1 MLGRPE
7 DEAELLTQMKVFEAD
22 PIGFIIYS
30 YPWGK
35 AGTPLENFKGPRAW
49 QREALEYVERH
60 AKEQMFAFEN
70 GLPLKVCEMAFASGR
85 GPGKTTLNSMLAHW
99 HMSCHWGSTTIVSAN
114 NEAQLRINFFPEL
127 SKWVS
132 IAVNSRWFCVEML
145 KVSIDPELASWML
158 EQKSID
164 SRYWYIQ
171 GRMWSEE
178 NPDGFR
184 GPHNPLGMMLVFE
197 EGSGIPTPIWDN
209 ASPFFS
215 DPSPHRYF
223 LTTSQMSRRSGRFYD
238 LFHDKGTQETPGIGF
253 GWFTRTISTIG
264 LEGVDQARLQQ
275 EIARHGRDSDYVRVH
290 IEGLAPRTAE
300 DQFIPQGNIA
310 AAQTNALVSDW
321 GEPLILGVDPAPRG
335 KSAWR
340 FRQGRNARDCC
351 GPATRGVWEGKDNV
365 QIAQAVL
372 DLDSKYHPDAI
383 CIDFGMGTGV
393 IDILKRKYLRHKLHV
408 VNFSE
413 SPHKA
418 DNLEWATHAIELWAK
433 MRDWLP
439 GGMIEQDSGDKGTLS
454 FQLMNRGWR
463 WSQKEDGKKILE
475 TKKDM
480 KARGVDSPDDADA
493 LACTFEV
500 NPPRRDDDRARG
512 KPLMAQGVGSSMT
525 DD

>member
-1 MLGRPE
+1 MRGSVEHESEIMAQILSFK
-7 DEAELLTQMKVFEAD
+7 DD
-22 PIGFIIYS
+22 PYS
-30 YPWGK
+30 FVHYAYPWGRES
-35 AGTPLENFKGPRAW
+35 TPFEKYKGPRRW
-49 QREALEYVERH
+49 QLEELEAITEHVQRTR
-60 AKEQMFAFEN
+60 FAIEN
-70 GLPLKVCEMAFASGR
+70 NLPAPIYRGAYSSGR
-85 GPGKTTLNSMLAHW
+85 GPGKSALFGMLSHWQLSTHLGSTCIITANTELQLRSRTFPEFAVWFGSAINAHW
-99 HMSCHWGSTTIVSAN
+99 FTLETMRIVP
-114 NEAQLRINFFPEL
+114 AQWFVDIIKKLPEEGGL
-127 SKWVS
+127 G
-132 IAVNSRWFCVEML
+132 
-145 KVSIDPELASWML
+145 IDPKYYYANG
-158 EQKSID
+158 QT
-164 SRYWYIQ
+164 
-171 GRMWSEE
+171 WSEE
-178 NPDGFR
+178 NPNAFAGV
-184 GPHNPLGMMLVFE
+184 HNPYGLLLGFDEAAGIHSEVWNVA
-197 EGSGIPTPIWDN
+197 EGFWTETNPYRLWL
-209 ASPFFS
+209 AA
-215 DPSPHRYF
+215 
-223 LTTSQMSRRSGRFYD
+223 SQMRAKKGRFYEI
-238 LFHDKGTQETPGIGF
+238 FYDKQMGH
-253 GWFTRTISTIG
+253 GWRTRTMSTRG
-264 LEGVDQARLQQ
+264 MEGVDQAVVEDQIKRYG
-275 EIARHGRDSDYVRVH
+275 ADSDFVRVE
-290 IEGLAPRTAE
+290 IDGLAPRTAE
-300 DQFIPQGNIA
+300 DQFIPQGNIT

-383 CIDFGMGTGV
+383 CVDFGMGTGV

>member
-1 MLGRPE
+1 
-7 DEAELLTQMKVFEAD
+7 
-22 PIGFIIYS
+22 
-30 YPWGK
+30 
-35 AGTPLENFKGPRAW
+35 
-49 QREALEYVERH
+49 
-60 AKEQMFAFEN
+60 
-70 GLPLKVCEMAFASGR
+70 
-85 GPGKTTLNSMLAHW
+85 
-99 HMSCHWGSTTIVSAN
+99 
-114 NEAQLRINFFPEL
+114 
-127 SKWVS
+127 
-132 IAVNSRWFCVEML
+132 
-145 KVSIDPELASWML
+145 
-158 EQKSID
+158 
-164 SRYWYIQ
+164 
-171 GRMWSEE
+171 
-178 NPDGFR
+178 
-184 GPHNPLGMMLVFE
+184 
-197 EGSGIPTPIWDN
+197 
-209 ASPFFS
+209 
-215 DPSPHRYF
+215 
-223 LTTSQMSRRSGRFYD
+223 
-238 LFHDKGTQETPGIGF
+238 
-253 GWFTRTISTIG
+253 
-264 LEGVDQARLQQ
+264 
-275 EIARHGRDSDYVRVH
+275 
-290 IEGLAPRTAE
+290 
-300 DQFIPQGNIA
+300 
-310 AAQTNALVSDW
+310 
-321 GEPLILGVDPAPRG
+321 
-335 KSAWR
+335 
-340 FRQGRNARDCC
+340 
-351 GPATRGVWEGKDNV
+351 VWEGKDNV

-500 NPPRRDDDRARG
+500 NPPRKDDDRARG